1 MYPYTRDWF
10 PNFRTDAIKI
20 YSDENMKAHVITVIQ
35 AIQMLVDHSFDS
47 DTLIALVEKMARMH
61 LHKSVTTIEV
71 EIFWKCFL
79 RQMKIAMG
87 GRFNSKREK
96 AWARFL
102 ALHNK
107 IYRQVEDQ
115 WLEESDQTMNN
126 FEKKLR
132 GQKSFAV

>member
-1 MYPYTRDWF
+1 MFTMYPYTRDWF

-71 EIFWKCFL
+71 EVGSISTTVHL
-79 RQMKIAMG
+79 TGEITTVD
-87 GRFNSKREK
+87 
-96 AWARFL
+96 
-102 ALHNK
+102 
-107 IYRQVEDQ
+107 I
-115 WLEESDQTMNN
+115 
-126 FEKKLR
+126 
-132 GQKSFAV
+132 